1 MDSKDHNISITDV
14 KEIIHSCLNY
24 IASDSPRGVGKN
36 IDRNKIALK
45 TEAEIA
51 KSQSESARLARFRG
65 IKF

>member
-1 MDSKDHNISITDV
+1 
-14 KEIIHSCLNY
+14 
-24 IASDSPRGVGKN
+24 VGKN